1 MNEELYK
8 DIKENI
14 RSFQPIARD
23 YWWIKFSNYK
33 GNILL
38 FAGSILTG
46 EIVTQ
51 HFNDEDDAVMYVN
64 WLFHQNPALQ
74 INPRLPRKGLTRKEK

>member
-14 RSFQPIARD
+14 KTYQPIGRD
-23 YWWIKFSNYK
+23 YWWVKFSNYK

-38 FAGSILTG
+38 FAGSVLTG
-46 EIVTQ
+46 EMVTH
-51 HFNDEDDAVMYVN
+51 HFVDEDDAVLYVN
-64 WLFHQNPALQ
+64 WLFCQDPTRSIKN
-74 INPRLPRKGLTRKEK
+74 RLPRKSLTRKEK

>member
-8 DIKENI
+8 DIVKNI
-14 RSFQPIARD
+14 KTYQPVGRD
-23 YWWIKFSNYK
+23 YWWVKFSNYK

-46 EIVTQ
+46 EVVTQ
-51 HFNDEDDAVMYVN
+51 HFADEDDAVLYVN
-64 WLFHQNPALQ
+64 WLFIQDPSLP
-74 INPRLPRKGLTRKEK
+74 IKKRLPRKSLTRKEK

>member
-1 MNEELYK
+1 MNEDLYK

-14 RSFQPIARD
+14 KSYQPIARD

-46 EIVTQ
+46 ETG
-51 HFNDEDDAVMYVN
+51 HST
-64 WLFHQNPALQ
+64 LC
-74 INPRLPRKGLTRKEK
+74 

>member
-1 MNEELYK
+1 MNETLYK
-8 DIKENI
+8 DILDNI
-14 RSFQPIARD
+14 RSYQPIVRE

-46 EIVTQ
+46 EVVTH
-51 HFNDEDDAVMYVN
+51 HFVDEDDAVLYVN
-64 WLFHQNPALQ
+64 WLFHQNPALL
-74 INPRLPRKGLTRKEK
+74 INPRLPRKHLTKKNK